1 MPHVVV
7 AMDSHLLTGLQSL
20 SRAFELAM
28 ADAAES
34 AGRLAM
40 SALKVARRDEMLL
53 TQGLLRQQAGSCIG
67 RFEQSLKSQWDP
79 AQSRPKLSLN
89 TDWDE
94 LSLVEEEAVDQ
105 LVVADRIGMAL
116 SHHCEWELR
125 AVEAFTASLLGDP
138 SAGPDKNPFRPA
150 MVARAL
156 LAAVD
161 SLTDQTGMR
170 QTLSEELTRALA
182 LRMPTCY
189 TEIAATYRT
198 QGLRA
203 QDLRAVTEPGGLR
216 GGGGHHSRPM
226 AMDPPESSHAPI
238 SGPGGLTVPGGL
250 GPQGSSSHGGPY
262 GAAMLGHVGPQVMG
276 LLRQL
281 HIGQAAPVLSPMA
294 LGDAGLPLPTNLIQ
308 QHSTEL
314 HQAASTPLDHMVI
327 DVVGGLFDAIL
338 SDPKVPPQM
347 ARLLARLQ
355 LPVLRAALGDTSF
368 FSMRKHPVRR
378 FVNRLASLA
387 CAYEDFSQDPGLGFL
402 QRVAPLVEEI
412 ANGDFE
418 KVKLYDEQLDALE
431 AFVAEQNRLALQRE
445 GQDAA
450 ELLAKKEALARQTYQ
465 YQQEL
470 ERALADLPLP
480 DFLKRFLSRDWG
492 PVIVHAA
499 TQAGDAEAQGMR
511 RLGKELALS
520 VLPKGGSPLRREFLS
535 TLPVMVRAV
544 NEGLDR
550 VGSPEAVR
558 KQLFVDLLPIHAES
572 LKQPA
577 LSPLDHNLL
586 VKRIEAAFGLA
597 VPDEAAAARATA
609 TLDIDLEQVF
619 GAAGAEAVGLL
630 SEADVA
636 WDGTVDIVLEADG
649 APEAGPLAAVDIA
662 IDGLPAPEAPPVS
675 RGAALF
681 EQLEVGCVYRM
692 NTGDSWRKVKLAHIS
707 QGRSFFIFSEGEKY
721 PKTLTMTARMLK
733 RLCESERLRAY
744 ESAQLL
750 ERATARARKQ
760 LAALLPPTTPV
771 KA

>member
-1 MPHVVV
+1 MDPH
-7 AMDSHLLTGLQSL
+7 LQTGLQSL
-20 SRAFELAM
+20 SHAFELAL

-40 SALKVARRDEMLL
+40 SAIKVARRDEMLL
-53 TQGLLRQQAGSCIG
+53 TQGLLRQQAGTCIG

-79 AQSRPKLSLN
+79 NESKPKLGGN
-89 TDWDE
+89 TDWGE
-94 LSLVEEEAVDQ
+94 LSLMEEEAVDQ
-105 LVVADRIGMAL
+105 LVVADRIGMSL
-116 SHHCEWELR
+116 SHGCEWELR
-125 AVEAFTASLLGDP
+125 AVEAYTASVLGDAE
-138 SAGPDKNPFRPA
+138 AGPDKNPFRPA
-150 MVARAL
+150 LVARAL

-161 SLTDQTGMR
+161 GLTDQASMR

-182 LRMPTCY
+182 ARMPACY
-189 TEIAATYRT
+189 ADIAATFQAR
-198 QGLRA
+198 GLRT
-203 QDLRAVTEPGGLR
+203 QDLRAVNDPSGPR
-216 GGGGHHSRPM
+216 GGGAAGGHGGAPGG
-226 AMDPPESSHAPI
+226 PESGFGPV
-238 SGPGGLTVPGGL
+238 SGPGGMTQPGGL
-250 GPQGSSSHGGPY
+250 GAPSGRGVGYGG
-262 GAAMLGHVGPQVMG
+262 GVLGLVGPQVMG

-281 HIGQAAPVLSPMA
+281 HVSQGAPVMSPMS

-308 QHSTEL
+308 QHRSEL
-314 HQAASTPLDHMVI
+314 QQAASTPLDHMVI

-450 ELLAKKEALARQTYQ
+450 ALLAKKEALARQTYQ
-465 YQQEL
+465 YQQDL
-470 ERALADLPLP
+470 ERALAELPLP
-480 DFLKRFLSRDWG
+480 EFLKRFLSRDWG
-492 PVIVHAA
+492 PVIVQAA
-499 TQAGDAEAQGMR
+499 TQEGETQAQGMR
-511 RLGKELALS
+511 RLGKDLALS

-535 TLPVMVRAV
+535 TLPVMVRAI

-550 VGSPEAVR
+550 VHSPEAVR
-558 KQLFVDLLPIHAES
+558 KQLFADLLPIHAES

-597 VPDEAAAARATA
+597 VPDEAAALRATA
-609 TLDIDLEQVF
+609 ALDIDLEHVF
-619 GAAGAEAVGLL
+619 GGQDAGAVGLV

-649 APEAGPLAAVDIA
+649 APEAAPLDSVDIA
-662 IDGLPAPEAPPVS
+662 IDGLPAPEAPSAS

-681 EQLEVGCVYRM
+681 DQLEVGCVYRM
-692 NTGDSWRKVKLAHIS
+692 NTGEAWRKVKLAHIS
-707 QGRSFFIFSEGEKY
+707 QGRSFFIFTEGEKH

-760 LAALLPPTTPV
+760 LAALLPPTAPV